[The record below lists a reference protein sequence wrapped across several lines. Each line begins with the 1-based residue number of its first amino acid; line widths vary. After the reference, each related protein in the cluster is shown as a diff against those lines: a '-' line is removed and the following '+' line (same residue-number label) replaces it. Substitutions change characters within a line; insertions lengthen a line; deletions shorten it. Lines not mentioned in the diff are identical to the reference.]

1 MKNIII
7 FDLDNTFY
15 NYEESHSA
23 GLINVFINQSIY
35 ENENEFKEFY
45 EQAKKRVQDRINLSP
60 SRHSKLLYFK
70 EMFYGEMDLKKI
82 VELELLYWKSFIE
95 RTKINQASIE
105 ILRKIKSLDSKFFL
119 FTNQNTNI
127 QLKKIYSWNLDFFDQ
142 VVTSEE
148 LGAEKPSPVFFD
160 YAKSLIDK
168 SLNQSSN
175 IFALGDDYFND
186 LDFWYKNYGA
196 QIYLIDNN
204 LKKLEDKNFP
214 LGEEIPS
221 CLKSGSFELAVQD
234 IANHLDVL

>member
-95 RTKINQASIE
+95 RTKINQASFFVFNE
-105 ILRKIKSLDSKFFL
+105 TSKR
-119 FTNQNTNI
+119 QI
-127 QLKKIYSWNLDFFDQ
+127 IRWR
-142 VVTSEE
+142 
-148 LGAEKPSPVFFD
+148 
-160 YAKSLIDK
+160 
-168 SLNQSSN
+168 SN
-175 IFALGDDYFND
+175 
-186 LDFWYKNYGA
+186 
-196 QIYLIDNN
+196 
-204 LKKLEDKNFP
+204 ER
-214 LGEEIPS
+214 
-221 CLKSGSFELAVQD
+221 V
-234 IANHLDVL
+234 